1 MLIKRPDDIK
11 SSEITPKK
19 VYLNRRMFM
28 RAAALAATTA
38 TTAVVYRKLNS
49 PTPAD
54 SPSETISNVD
64 SQNGEEAT
72 RQGFKVNEKLTAR
85 EHITNYNNFYEF
97 STNKQ
102 SVSIEA
108 RQFITQ
114 PWTVAVDG
122 LVGRTTT
129 FELYQQLTFTKKE
142 RVYSPMYV
150 DAW

>member
-54 SPSETISNVD
+54 SPSETLSDVER
-64 SQNGEEAT
+64 QNGEEAT

-85 EHITNYNNFYEF
+85 EHITI
-97 STNKQ
+97 
-102 SVSIEA
+102 VHA
-108 RQFITQ
+108 
-114 PWTVAVDG
+114 
-122 LVGRTTT
+122 
-129 FELYQQLTFTKKE
+129 
-142 RVYSPMYV
+142 
-150 DAW
+150 